1 MRPVSLTT
9 RVSVMSLFR
18 SSRIAQ
24 AILGLIGLLLTAVLL
39 APGLFVE
46 YLWLGELG
54 FESVFWTILSL
65 RALLFGSVF
74 AIAALYFGANFRV
87 LLQKIP
93 PLWASQWAQEG
104 EAPDVGGK
112 PLTRGRIRRL
122 SYVIAGILSLLFAA
136 GFAGRWDDLL
146 RFWYGG
152 PYGEADPIFGIDL
165 SFYML
170 DLPFIQALQ
179 SGLVGLTFLGLLAL
193 VAGYVIAGRIGIQNG
208 QFQVNEEALQHLGWN
223 VILLLVGWAWGFYL
237 DRYELLQE
245 GGGAVYGAG
254 YTDVNVVLPAL
265 WVMLVATLALAA
277 VIGLNLVRVR
287 LRVLGLSIAAYVVL
301 LVVSL
306 VIAPTI
312 VNQVTVT
319 PNELQVERPYLEN
332 NIRLTREAFDLTK
345 VQERSYAAR
354 TNLARQDITNNQ
366 ETIKNVRLW
375 DPRLLIDTYSQLQ
388 QIRLYYQFYDVDVDR
403 YMVNGEYRQVML
415 SARELTQQ
423 LPQGSNN
430 WVNRHLQF
438 THGYGS
444 VANLVAREGSNG
456 SPEFLVKD
464 LPPAVTDSSLST
476 AEPGIYYG
484 ENNPTYAIVNTSAQE
499 LDYPKGDQNVY
510 TSYQGTGGVKL
521 DSFWKELLFAYYMG
535 DFNILLSGYLTD
547 ESRIQFWNRVP
558 ERVQRI
564 APFMKLDRDPYFVLS
579 DDRQY
584 WIQDAYTTTQSF
596 PYSEPIRGIRGYQ
609 GVKYVRNSAKA
620 VIDAYNGDVTF
631 YVSDPDDPVLQV
643 YREAFPSLFAP
654 IEAMPQDLRSH
665 VRYPEDLFEMQ
676 IERYRR
682 YHMTEPQVFYNNE
695 DLWTRPIEQY
705 QGQQR
710 IMEPYYILS
719 KLPDEERLQFLLMT
733 PMTPENRD
741 NMIAWMAAKSDQ
753 PNYGELIVYKLPKE
767 KLIFGPN
774 QVESRIDQDTEIS
787 RQLSLW
793 DQRGSNVVRGNL
805 IVVPIEE
812 SFLYVEP
819 IYLIAQNIKIPQL
832 QRVIVAYGE
841 EVAMERTLE
850 ASLNAVFG
858 EQVVEAEQAIAQ
870 AQQAAE
876 QAAPGTP
883 SQQLQQN
890 IQRARSLLQEA
901 RQALQG
907 GNFATFGQR
916 LNELE
921 TVLNN
926 GSGVPADTTQAP
938 PTSSR

>member
-1 MRPVSLTT
+1 
-9 RVSVMSLFR
+9 
-18 SSRIAQ
+18 
-24 AILGLIGLLLTAVLL
+24 
-39 APGLFVE
+39 
-46 YLWLGELG
+46 
-54 FESVFWTILSL
+54 
-65 RALLFGSVF
+65 
-74 AIAALYFGANFRV
+74 
-87 LLQKIP
+87 
-93 PLWASQWAQEG
+93 
-104 EAPDVGGK
+104 
-112 PLTRGRIRRL
+112 
-122 SYVIAGILSLLFAA
+122 
-136 GFAGRWDDLL
+136 
-146 RFWYGG
+146 
-152 PYGEADPIFGIDL
+152 
-165 SFYML
+165 
-170 DLPFIQALQ
+170 
-179 SGLVGLTFLGLLAL
+179 
-193 VAGYVIAGRIGIQNG
+193 
-208 QFQVNEEALQHLGWN
+208 
-223 VILLLVGWAWGFYL
+223 
-237 DRYELLQE
+237 
-245 GGGAVYGAG
+245 
-254 YTDVNVVLPAL
+254 
-265 WVMLVATLALAA
+265 
-277 VIGLNLVRVR
+277 
-287 LRVLGLSIAAYVVL
+287 
-301 LVVSL
+301 
-306 VIAPTI
+306 
-312 VNQVTVT
+312 
-319 PNELQVERPYLEN
+319 
-332 NIRLTREAFDLTK
+332 
-345 VQERSYAAR
+345 
-354 TNLARQDITNNQ
+354 
-366 ETIKNVRLW
+366 
-375 DPRLLIDTYSQLQ
+375 
-388 QIRLYYQFYDVDVDR
+388 
-403 YMVNGEYRQVML
+403 
-415 SARELTQQ
+415 
-423 LPQGSNN
+423 
-430 WVNRHLQF
+430 
-438 THGYGS
+438 
-444 VANLVAREGSNG
+444 
-456 SPEFLVKD
+456 
-464 LPPAVTDSSLST
+464 
-476 AEPGIYYG
+476 
-484 ENNPTYAIVNTSAQE
+484 
-499 LDYPKGDQNVY
+499 
-510 TSYQGTGGVKL
+510 
-521 DSFWKELLFAYYMG
+521 
-535 DFNILLSGYLTD
+535 
-547 ESRIQFWNRVP
+547 
-558 ERVQRI
+558 
-564 APFMKLDRDPYFVLS
+564 MKLDRDPYFVLS

-609 GVKYVRNSAKA
+609 GVKYIRNSAKA

-870 AQQAAE
+870 AEQAAE